1 MSAFV
6 YLGLGSNL
14 GDRESN
20 LAQALAMLVEKVRLE
35 KYSSIY
41 ETEPVGYSEQPDF
54 LNMVCSGST
63 DLDPFDLLT
72 FVKEIEKGLGRVPSF
87 PNAPRPI
94 DIDILFYDDQIIR
107 SESLTIPHSRIAER
121 AFVLVPLSE
130 IAPKLI
136 HPENG
141 KHVEELLSEITN
153 TYEIRKYKDVSSIG
167 QAAL

>member
-41 ETEPVGYSEQPDF
+41 ETEPVGYSEQPNF

-63 DLDPFDLLT
+63 DLDPLKLLA
-72 FVKEIEKGLGRVPSF
+72 FVKEIEKDFGRVPSF

-107 SESLTIPHSRIAER
+107 SESLTIPHSRIVER

-130 IAPKLI
+130 IAPELV
-136 HPENG
+136 HPESR
-141 KHVEELLSEITN
+141 KRIEELLSEVSHIHD
-153 TYEIRKYKDVSSIG
+153 IRKYKDVSSIS
-167 QAAL
+167 QKAL